1 MSPLKW
7 NITSKYLHKYAKTMT
22 ISFFFNKHLADC
34 ILFVKKRVN
43 LITNYSVSPMCS
55 FPDKL
60 KFL

>member
-7 NITSKYLHKYAKTMT
+7 NITSKYLHKYVKTMT
-22 ISFFFNKHLADC
+22 ISSFNKHLADC
-34 ILFVKKRVN
+34 ILFEKKRVN

-55 FPDKL
+55 FPDKI